1 MASFPASRTDG
12 VFALT
17 RYVALFGSINV
28 GGNRLTM
35 ADMRYAFEREGLTGI
50 ETVIASGNMLFDYDD
65 RPLDG
70 LEDLFA
76 HVMLERFDIKS
87 FVAVRDRAAM
97 AEAVEGNPFTGI
109 GKDNLVHTLFLE
121 RQPEQAAFDKL
132 AADQALRGLEK
143 LAIGNRSIYID
154 FANGV
159 AESKLTGAF
168 IERRLGCRG
177 TARNVR
183 SIARILA
190 KMS

>member
-1 MASFPASRTDG
+1 M
-12 VFALT
+12 T

-35 ADMRYAFEREGLTGI
+35 ADLRWAFEREGLTGL
-50 ETVIASGNMLFDYDD
+50 ETVVASGNLLFEYED

-70 LEDLFA
+70 LEDLFT
-76 HVMLERFDIKS
+76 HVMQDRFDIDS
-87 FVAVRDRAAM
+87 FVAVRDRAAV
-97 AEAVEGNPFTGI
+97 AAAIENNPFTGV
-109 GKDNLVHTLFLE
+109 GADNLVHTLFLE
-121 RQPEQAAFDKL
+121 REPDLAAFEKL
-132 AADQALRGLEK
+132 AADHADRGPEK
-143 LAIGNRSIYID
+143 LAIGPRSLYID
-154 FANGV
+154 YVDGV
-159 AESKLTGAF
+159 GGSRLTNAF

>member
-1 MASFPASRTDG
+1 M
-12 VFALT
+12 T

-28 GGNRLTM
+28 GGNRVTM
-35 ADMRYAFEREGLTGI
+35 ADLRWAFEREGLTGL
-50 ETVIASGNMLFDYDD
+50 ETVVASGNLLFDYDD

-76 HVMLERFDIKS
+76 HVMLDRFDIRS
-87 FVAVRDRAAM
+87 FVAVRDRAAI
-97 AEAVEGNPFTGI
+97 AQAVEGNPFTGI

-121 RQPEQAAFDKL
+121 RQPDQAAFDKL
-132 AADQALRGLEK
+132 AADQAMRGLEK
-143 LAIGNRSIYID
+143 LAIGERSIYID
-154 FANGV
+154 FVSSV
-159 AESKLTGAF
+159 AESKLTSAF

-183 SIARILA
+183 SIARILS